1 MARRPARPAE
11 PAVVEQHH
19 VESGPGEAA
28 RIVDQGAGVPS
39 ARESRCHHHARD
51 SALTGERIAIRAEM
65 PSGATVAATGKADL
79 VHTVLVR
86 RCFFRGR
93 TYGAGAPDGI
103 ASRTLLAGN
112 GVPWHTK
119 LMTAVAP
126 TARTYELIAAIADR
140 VALEADET
148 IAAMDAAVI
157 EVVPEFGADAAIAAE
172 LTATNRGNWLR
183 FLAVARQAQSPLS
196 DAVPPEALDAARTVV
211 RRGIDLD
218 RIYEGYRRGQQ
229 VGVERWLACAYEI
242 VEPGPELIGVTELS
256 LSLAFRYID
265 QTLGRVLAE
274 AQREREEVIG
284 GALARRTETI
294 RLILDGAPIDP
305 TAASR
310 RLGYELDRRHTA
322 VVVWAESA
330 VAPHGA
336 LESTAVLLAQA
347 AGSQRPLTLPAGTT
361 TLWAW
366 IGTPGEPAIEDLR
379 SAMGRSPDDVRVAVG
394 PTRRGIEGFRDSHE
408 AALTVHR
415 VLLGNP
421 ASGRFGSYRELE
433 VTALAAHD
441 PRAASRVHRRD
452 SRPAC
457 RGQPRR
463 GPTARNAA
471 CLPRGGR
478 QRTARSSPAVHPPQH
493 DPQADRTRDRAA
505 RLPAWRATARHR
517 AGPRTTAPPT
527 ATGYLSAPSRSA

>member
-1 MARRPARPAE
+1 
-11 PAVVEQHH
+11 
-19 VESGPGEAA
+19 
-28 RIVDQGAGVPS
+28 
-39 ARESRCHHHARD
+39 
-51 SALTGERIAIRAEM
+51 
-65 PSGATVAATGKADL
+65 
-79 VHTVLVR
+79 
-86 RCFFRGR
+86 
-93 TYGAGAPDGI
+93 
-103 ASRTLLAGN
+103 
-112 GVPWHTK
+112 
-119 LMTAVAP
+119 MTAVAP

-140 VALEADET
+140 LALEVDET
-148 IAAMDAAVI
+148 VAAMDAAVI

-172 LTATNRGNWLR
+172 LTATNRGNWQR

-229 VGVERWLACAYEI
+229 VGLERWLACAYEI

-256 LSLAFRYID
+256 LSLAFRFID

-336 LESTAVLLAQA
+336 LESAAVLLAQA

-379 SAMGRSPDDVRVAVG
+379 SAVG
-394 PTRRGIEGFRDSHE
+394 AITRRCARRRRSDPPGHRRVSRQPRGRADRASAAAGQPCKRSFR
-408 AALTVHR
+408 
-415 VLLGNP
+415 LL
-421 ASGRFGSYRELE
+421 SGTRGHGTRGTRSARGE
-433 VTALAAHD
+433 
-441 PRAASRVHRRD
+441 RVHRGD
-452 SRPAC
+452 PRPAR

-471 CLPRGGR
+471 CLP
-478 QRTARSSPAVHPPQH
+478 
-493 DPQADRTRDRAA
+493 
-505 RLPAWRATARHR
+505 
-517 AGPRTTAPPT
+517 
-527 ATGYLSAPSRSA
+527 

>member
-1 MARRPARPAE
+1 
-11 PAVVEQHH
+11 
-19 VESGPGEAA
+19 
-28 RIVDQGAGVPS
+28 
-39 ARESRCHHHARD
+39 
-51 SALTGERIAIRAEM
+51 
-65 PSGATVAATGKADL
+65 
-79 VHTVLVR
+79 
-86 RCFFRGR
+86 
-93 TYGAGAPDGI
+93 
-103 ASRTLLAGN
+103 
-112 GVPWHTK
+112 
-119 LMTAVAP
+119 MTAVAP
-126 TARTYELIAAIADR
+126 TARTFELIAAIADR
-140 VALEADET
+140 VALEVDET
-148 IAAMDAAVI
+148 VAAMDAAVI
-157 EVVPEFGADAAIAAE
+157 QVVPEFGADAAIAAE
-172 LTATNRGNWLR
+172 LTATNRGNWQR
-183 FLAVARQAQSPLS
+183 FLAVARQAQAPLS

-218 RIYEGYRRGQQ
+218 RLYEGYRRGQQ
-229 VGVERWLACAYEI
+229 VGLERWLACAYEI

-256 LSLAFRYID
+256 LSLVFRFID

-322 VVVWAESA
+322 IVVWAES

-366 IGTPGEPAIEDLR
+366 IGTPSEPAVEDLR
-379 SAMGRSPDDVRVAVG
+379 SAIERSSDDVRAAVG

-415 VLLGNP
+415 LLLGNP

-441 PRAASRVHRRD
+441 PRAATEFI
-452 SRPAC
+452 AATL
-457 RGQPRR
+457 
-463 GPTARNAA
+463 GPLADDNAA
-471 CLPRGGR
+471 
-478 QRTARSSPAVHPPQH
+478 
-493 DPQADRTRDRAA
+493 AA
-505 RLPAWRATARHR
+505 RLRETLRVYLEEADNAPRAAARLYTHRNTVLKRIARATELL
-517 AGPRTTAPPT
+517 
-527 ATGYLSAPSRSA
+527 GYLPGERRLALELALELRRHLQLPAT

>member
-1 MARRPARPAE
+1 
-11 PAVVEQHH
+11 
-19 VESGPGEAA
+19 
-28 RIVDQGAGVPS
+28 
-39 ARESRCHHHARD
+39 
-51 SALTGERIAIRAEM
+51 
-65 PSGATVAATGKADL
+65 
-79 VHTVLVR
+79 
-86 RCFFRGR
+86 
-93 TYGAGAPDGI
+93 
-103 ASRTLLAGN
+103 
-112 GVPWHTK
+112 
-119 LMTAVAP
+119 MTPVAP
-126 TARTYELIAAIADR
+126 TARTYELIAAIAER
-140 VALEADET
+140 LALEVDET
-148 IAAMDAAVI
+148 VAAMDAAVI

-172 LTATNRGNWLR
+172 LTATNRGNWQR

-218 RIYEGYRRGQQ
+218 RIYEGYRRGHAG
-229 VGVERWLACAYEI
+229 GVERWLACAYEI

-256 LSLAFRYID
+256 LSLAFRFID

-336 LESTAVLLAQA
+336 LESAAVLLAQA

-379 SAMGRSPDDVRVAVG
+379 SAVGRSPDEVRAAVG
-394 PTRRGIEGFRDSHE
+394 PTRRGIEGFRASHE
-408 AALTVHR
+408 AALTGR
-415 VLLGNP
+415 CRLLLGNP

-441 PRAASRVHRRD
+441 PRAASEFVAATLGPLAED
-452 SRPAC
+452 SP
-457 RGQPRR
+457 
-463 GPTARNAA
+463 
-471 CLPRGGR
+471 
-478 QRTARSSPAVHPPQH
+478 S
-493 DPQADRTRDRAA
+493 AA
-505 RLPAWRATARHR
+505 RLRETLRVYLEEADNAPRAAARLYTHRNTVLKRIARATELLGYAPGERRLAVELALELRRHL
-517 AGPRTTAPPT
+517 PP
-527 ATGYLSAPSRSA
+527 AS